1 MTKFFIDQHGCA
13 KNQVDGELLLNHFLD
28 MGMEQTFKPEEAD
41 FIVINSCGF
50 IESAKKESLDAV
62 VSAKR
67 DYPDAK
73 ILLTGCLAE
82 RYAGMLKDALPEADG
97 IFGNGNIS
105 KIDEFIRSFMK
116 GERLVETYKQEG
128 VCCGER
134 KVLLS
139 YPGSAFIKITEGCS
153 NHCSFCA
160 IPIIRGELRSRRAA
174 DIVEEIR
181 KLVSRG
187 IVEFNLIGQDLAA
200 YGTGV
205 SDDVFGE
212 GRSPLPVIENGINH
226 GTRTESALARLLKM
240 ISEIPGNFIVRT
252 LYIHPDHFN
261 RDILPV
267 MQKDKRLLPYFDIPF
282 QSGDDTIVRSMNRKG
297 SSEEYIRLV
306 KDIREALPD
315 ATLRTTFLTGF
326 PGETDENAE
335 NTLSFLK
342 AIESDWS
349 GCFPYSREEDT
360 PAYSFK
366 GRVRQKLAKE
376 RAERLVAV
384 QSEITEKHLK
394 SHVGKEYDVLI
405 EEVVEGEEGIA
416 IGRAWFQAP
425 DVDGSV
431 VVRYEKDIAKENDA
445 VKPGRFV
452 RAKILASSE
461 VDLDGVFTGDSE
473 LNKGVPV
480 SAMKFA
486 TEIQEV

>member
-1 MTKFFIDQHGCA
+1 MDQHGCA

-105 KIDEFIRSFMK
+105 KIDEFIRSFMN

-384 QSEITEKHLK
+384 QAEITEKHLK

-486 TEIQEV
+486 TEMQEV